1 MTKYEKIWEHS
12 LHNFLGIC
20 MQFSGSQQGAV
31 TCKHSLEPGTA
42 FQTLSRES
50 YVHLAVLNKNYQ
62 YAVTVFIIVSLYI
75 TKKTAPK
82 MIVNIKVSTF
92 SIIHTG
98 CGEKIIIVTMM
109 NWKQHYQNN
118 WNLLITWKS
127 GAITVYCDGRNW
139 RCVHVLNE
147 QRRFKIRHPAN
158 VLLRTATICLSL
170 IYNA

>member
-1 MTKYEKIWEHS
+1 
-12 LHNFLGIC
+12 

-62 YAVTVFIIVSLYI
+62 YAVTVFIVVRLYI
-75 TKKTAPK
+75 TKKTAP
-82 MIVNIKVSTF
+82 IKVSTF

-109 NWKQHYQNN
+109 N
-118 WNLLITWKS
+118 
-127 GAITVYCDGRNW
+127 
-139 RCVHVLNE
+139 
-147 QRRFKIRHPAN
+147 
-158 VLLRTATICLSL
+158 
-170 IYNA
+170 